1 MTFNEI
7 WPEYIEEKKRRVK
20 PSSVGTYCCEW
31 KRLRPVFGGMEIGDI
46 TTKKVEKWAVPA
58 CEHLNQKTVK
68 YLILLLNN
76 IIDYYEYEYEVKV
89 SHISCKHIRWPSQ
102 HIVKGEIEQVRTFGA
117 SDLAAILQYI
127 TADPQPVNVVIAV
140 MAGTGVRIGEACAL
154 RYENINTDNGTI
166 EITGTVT
173 RLPLA
178 GIEMTDEDFER
189 TGVKILHRA
198 ENSVLVLSSPK
209 CLASRR
215 AVPLPHE
222 LLHMLKMLKKIYPP
236 EYYIG
241 TNKFTPTEPRTLRN
255 HYYRALKEA
264 GVNKH
269 LTPHSLRHTYATQ
282 LITSG
287 IDVKTTAA
295 LLGHGDTSTTL
306 LVYSHATTESKQKA
320 MSKTVG
326 KNFKKAFGKCNK

>member
-1 MTFNEI
+1 
-7 WPEYIEEKKRRVK
+7 
-20 PSSVGTYCCEW
+20 
-31 KRLRPVFGGMEIGDI
+31 
-46 TTKKVEKWAVPA
+46 
-58 CEHLNQKTVK
+58 
-68 YLILLLNN
+68 
-76 IIDYYEYEYEVKV
+76 
-89 SHISCKHIRWPSQ
+89 
-102 HIVKGEIEQVRTFGA
+102 
-117 SDLAAILQYI
+117 
-127 TADPQPVNVVIAV
+127 
-140 MAGTGVRIGEACAL
+140 
-154 RYENINTDNGTI
+154 
-166 EITGTVT
+166 
-173 RLPLA
+173 
-178 GIEMTDEDFER
+178 MTDEDFER

-255 HYYRALKEA
+255 YYYRALKEA